1 MKNIFKK
8 FFDRKKI
15 VNQKYLEFEK
25 LKNQSEVKNV
35 FDAISNFSSDSEIR
49 YVGGCIR
56 KILNNEKVDDIDL
69 STNIRPEET
78 ILALKKN
85 QINFFETG
93 IKHGTI
99 TAVINQIKFEITSL
113 RKDINTDGRHAE
125 VEFSKNWKEDAI
137 RRDFTFNSIYADLD
151 GNLFDP
157 FNGID
162 DLKNGNVKFIGDA
175 NLRIKEDY
183 LRILRYIRFFLNYS
197 NNDHDQN
204 IKKIIKKNIVG
215 IKKLSNERL
224 LDELKKITLSNGFL
238 KISKDNFSLEILLL
252 VFPEL
257 INIKIFENLNNYAQN
272 NISRQ
277 DFIFLLS
284 LMIVDNTNNVDYF
297 LYKFNVSNEAKKR
310 INFIKNFISQ
320 NYNKKYFSENNLWK
334 IFYIHGKQ
342 HLLDIINFKLYT
354 SKNLD
359 KKLVKLKDL
368 FISKSK
374 PEFPIKA
381 QSLIEEFNL
390 KEGIE
395 LGRKLK
401 EIENLWIENN
411 FNISKK
417 QIEKIARN

>member
-8 FFDRKKI
+8 FFVKKKI
-15 VNQKYLEFEK
+15 TNQNNLEFEK
-25 LKNQSEVKNV
+25 LKNQPEVKKV

-99 TAVINQIKFEITSL
+99 TAIINQRKFEITSL

-125 VEFSKNWKEDAI
+125 VEFSKNWKEDAL

-157 FNGID
+157 FNGVD
-162 DLKNGNVKFIGDA
+162 DLKNGNIKFIGDA

-197 NNDHDQN
+197 NNDHEQN
-204 IKKIIKKNIVG
+204 IKKIIKQNIVG
-215 IKKLSNERL
+215 IKNLSNERL
-224 LDELKKITLSNGFL
+224 LDELKKIILSDGFL
-238 KISKDNFSLEILLL
+238 KLLKDDFSLEILLL
-252 VFPEL
+252 VFPQL
-257 INIKIFENLNNYAQN
+257 INIKIFKNLNKYAQN
-272 NISRQ
+272 NIFRQ

-284 LMIVDNTNNVDYF
+284 LMIVDNSNNVDYF
-297 LYKFNVSNEAKKR
+297 FYKFNVSNEAKKR

-320 NYNKKYFSENNLWK
+320 NNDKKYFSEKNLWK
-334 IFYIHGKQ
+334 IFYFHGKQ
-342 HLLDIINFKLYT
+342 HLLDVINFKLYT

-359 KKLVKLKDL
+359 KKLVKLIDM
-368 FISKSK
+368 FILKSK

-381 QSLIEEFNL
+381 QNLIDEFNL

-401 EIENLWIENN
+401 EIENIWIENN

>member
-1 MKNIFKK
+1 M
-8 FFDRKKI
+8 
-15 VNQKYLEFEK
+15 
-25 LKNQSEVKNV
+25 
-35 FDAISNFSSDSEIR
+35 
-49 YVGGCIR
+49 
-56 KILNNEKVDDIDL
+56 
-69 STNIRPEET
+69 
-78 ILALKKN
+78 KKN

-99 TAVINQIKFEITSL
+99 TAIINQRKFEITSL

-125 VEFSKNWKEDAI
+125 VEFSKNWKEDAL

-157 FNGID
+157 FNGVD
-162 DLKNGNVKFIGDA
+162 DLKNGNIKFIGDA

-197 NNDHDQN
+197 NNDHEQN
-204 IKKIIKKNIVG
+204 IKKIIKQNIVG
-215 IKKLSNERL
+215 IKNLSNERL
-224 LDELKKITLSNGFL
+224 LDELKKIILSEGFL
-238 KISKDNFSLEILLL
+238 KLSKDDFSLEILLL
-252 VFPEL
+252 VFPQL
-257 INIKIFENLNNYAQN
+257 INIKIFKNLNKYAQN
-272 NISRQ
+272 NIFRQ

-284 LMIVDNTNNVDYF
+284 LMIVDNSNNVDYF
-297 LYKFNVSNEAKKR
+297 FYKFNISNEAKKR
-310 INFIKNFISQ
+310 INFIKNFILQ
-320 NYNKKYFSENNLWK
+320 NNNKKYFSENNLWK
-334 IFYIHGKQ
+334 IFYFHGKQ
-342 HLLDIINFKLYT
+342 HLLDVINFKLYT

-359 KKLVKLKDL
+359 KKLVNLIDM

-381 QSLIEEFNL
+381 QNLIEEFNL

-401 EIENLWIENN
+401 EIENIWIENN

>member
-8 FFDRKKI
+8 FFEKKKI

-125 VEFSKNWKEDAI
+125 VEFSKNWKEDAV

-204 IKKIIKKNIVG
+204 IKKIIKQNIVG

-297 LYKFNVSNEAKKR
+297 FYKFNVSNEAKKR

-320 NYNKKYFSENNLWK
+320 NCNKKYFSENNLWK
-334 IFYIHGKQ
+334 IFYLHGKQ

>member
-204 IKKIIKKNIVG
+204 IKKIIKQNIVG

-297 LYKFNVSNEAKKR
+297 FYKFNVSNEAKKR

-320 NYNKKYFSENNLWK
+320 NYDKKYFSENNLWK
-334 IFYIHGKQ
+334 IFYLHGKQ

>member
-8 FFDRKKI
+8 FFEKKKI

-238 KISKDNFSLEILLL
+238 KLSKDNFSLEILLL

-297 LYKFNVSNEAKKR
+297 FYKFNVSNEAKKR

-320 NYNKKYFSENNLWK
+320 NYDKKYFSENNLWK

>member
-25 LKNQSEVKNV
+25 LKNQPEVKNV

-204 IKKIIKKNIVG
+204 IKKIIKQNIVG

-238 KISKDNFSLEILLL
+238 KLSKDNFSLEILLL

-297 LYKFNVSNEAKKR
+297 FYKFNVSNEAKKR

-320 NYNKKYFSENNLWK
+320 NYDKKYFSENNLWK

>member
-8 FFDRKKI
+8 FFEKKKI

-151 GNLFDP
+151 GNIFDP

-204 IKKIIKKNIVG
+204 IKKIIKQNIVG

-238 KISKDNFSLEILLL
+238 KLSKDNFSLEILLL

-320 NYNKKYFSENNLWK
+320 NYDKKYFSENNLWK

>member
-8 FFDRKKI
+8 FFEKKKI

-204 IKKIIKKNIVG
+204 IKKIIKQNIVG

-334 IFYIHGKQ
+334 IFYLHGKQ

>member
-8 FFDRKKI
+8 FFEKKKI

-204 IKKIIKKNIVG
+204 IKKIIKQNIVG

-238 KISKDNFSLEILLL
+238 KLSKDNFSLEILLL

-320 NYNKKYFSENNLWK
+320 NYDKKYFSENNLWK

>member
-8 FFDRKKI
+8 FFEKKKI

-204 IKKIIKKNIVG
+204 IKKIIKQNIVG

-320 NYNKKYFSENNLWK
+320 NCNKKYFSENNLWK
-334 IFYIHGKQ
+334 IFYLHGKQ

>member
-8 FFDRKKI
+8 FFEKKKI

-56 KILNNEKVDDIDL
+56 KILNNEKIDDIDL

-204 IKKIIKKNIVG
+204 IKKIIKQNIVG

-257 INIKIFENLNNYAQN
+257 INIKIFENLNNYSQN

-297 LYKFNVSNEAKKR
+297 FYKFNVSNEAKKR

-320 NYNKKYFSENNLWK
+320 NCNKKYFSENNLWK
-334 IFYIHGKQ
+334 IFYLHGKQ

>member
-204 IKKIIKKNIVG
+204 IKKIIKQNIVG

-334 IFYIHGKQ
+334 IFYLHGKQ

>member
-8 FFDRKKI
+8 FFEKKKI

-204 IKKIIKKNIVG
+204 IKKIIKQNIVG

-238 KISKDNFSLEILLL
+238 KLSKDNFSLEILLL

-320 NYNKKYFSENNLWK
+320 NHDKKYFTENNLWK
-334 IFYIHGKQ
+334 IFYLHGKQ

>member
-8 FFDRKKI
+8 FFEKKKI

-125 VEFSKNWKEDAI
+125 VEFSKNWKEDAV

-204 IKKIIKKNIVG
+204 IKKIIKQNIVG

-238 KISKDNFSLEILLL
+238 KLSKDNFSLEILLL

-297 LYKFNVSNEAKKR
+297 FYKFNVSNEAKKR

-320 NYNKKYFSENNLWK
+320 NYDKKYFSENNLWK
-334 IFYIHGKQ
+334 IFYLHGKQ

>member
-125 VEFSKNWKEDAI
+125 VEFSKNWKEDAV

-204 IKKIIKKNIVG
+204 IKKIIKQNIVG

-297 LYKFNVSNEAKKR
+297 FYKFNVSNEAKKR

-334 IFYIHGKQ
+334 IFYLHGKQ

>member
-8 FFDRKKI
+8 FFEKKKI

-151 GNLFDP
+151 GNIFDP

-204 IKKIIKKNIVG
+204 IKKIIKQNIVG

-238 KISKDNFSLEILLL
+238 KLSKDNFSLEILLL

-297 LYKFNVSNEAKKR
+297 FYKFNVSNEAKKR

-320 NYNKKYFSENNLWK
+320 NYDKKYFSENNLWK
-334 IFYIHGKQ
+334 IFYLHGKQ

>member
-204 IKKIIKKNIVG
+204 IKKIIKQNIVG

-238 KISKDNFSLEILLL
+238 KLSKDNFSLEILLL

-334 IFYIHGKQ
+334 IFYLHGKQ

>member
-8 FFDRKKI
+8 FFEKKKI

-238 KISKDNFSLEILLL
+238 KLSKDNFSLEILLL

-320 NYNKKYFSENNLWK
+320 NYDKKYFSENNLWK

>member
-8 FFDRKKI
+8 FFEKKKI

-204 IKKIIKKNIVG
+204 IKKIIKQNIVG

-238 KISKDNFSLEILLL
+238 KLSKDNFSLEILLL

-257 INIKIFENLNNYAQN
+257 INIKIFENLNNYSQN

-334 IFYIHGKQ
+334 IFYLHGKQ

>member
-8 FFDRKKI
+8 FFEKKKI

-125 VEFSKNWKEDAI
+125 VEFSKNWKEDAF

-151 GNLFDP
+151 GNIFDP

-238 KISKDNFSLEILLL
+238 KLSKDNFSLEILLL

-320 NYNKKYFSENNLWK
+320 NYDKKYFSENNLWK

>member
-8 FFDRKKI
+8 FFEKKKI

-204 IKKIIKKNIVG
+204 IKKIIKQNIVG

-297 LYKFNVSNEAKKR
+297 FYKFNVSNEAKKR

-320 NYNKKYFSENNLWK
+320 NYDKKYFSENNLWK

>member
-8 FFDRKKI
+8 FFEKKKI

-125 VEFSKNWKEDAI
+125 VEFSKNWKEDAV

-297 LYKFNVSNEAKKR
+297 FYKFNVSNEAKKR

-334 IFYIHGKQ
+334 IFYLHGKQ

>member
-8 FFDRKKI
+8 FFEKKKI

-125 VEFSKNWKEDAI
+125 VEFSKNWKEDAV

-204 IKKIIKKNIVG
+204 IKKIIKQNIVG

-334 IFYIHGKQ
+334 IFYLHGKQ

>member
-297 LYKFNVSNEAKKR
+297 FYKFNVSNEAKKR

-320 NYNKKYFSENNLWK
+320 NYDKKYFSENNLWK

>member
-125 VEFSKNWKEDAI
+125 VEFSKNWKEDAV

-204 IKKIIKKNIVG
+204 IKKIIKQNIVG

-334 IFYIHGKQ
+334 IFYLHGKQ

>member
-8 FFDRKKI
+8 FFEKKKI

-204 IKKIIKKNIVG
+204 IKKIIKQNIVG

-238 KISKDNFSLEILLL
+238 KLSKDNFSLEILLL

-297 LYKFNVSNEAKKR
+297 FYKFNVSNEAKKR

-320 NYNKKYFSENNLWK
+320 NYDKKYFSENNLWK

>member
-125 VEFSKNWKEDAI
+125 VEFSKNWKEDAV

-204 IKKIIKKNIVG
+204 IKKIIKQNIVG

-238 KISKDNFSLEILLL
+238 KLSKDNFSLEILLL

-297 LYKFNVSNEAKKR
+297 FYKFNVSNEAKKR

-320 NYNKKYFSENNLWK
+320 NYDKKYFSENNLWK

>member
-8 FFDRKKI
+8 FFEKKKI

-204 IKKIIKKNIVG
+204 IKKIIKQNIVG

-238 KISKDNFSLEILLL
+238 KLSKDNFSLEILLL

-320 NYNKKYFSENNLWK
+320 NYDKKYFSENNLWK

-390 KEGIE
+390 EEGIE

-401 EIENLWIENN
+401 EIENLWIQNN

>member
-25 LKNQSEVKNV
+25 LKNQPEVKNV

-125 VEFSKNWKEDAI
+125 VEFSKNWKEDAV

-204 IKKIIKKNIVG
+204 IKKIIKQNIVG

-297 LYKFNVSNEAKKR
+297 FYKFNVSNEAKKR

-334 IFYIHGKQ
+334 IFYLHGKQ

>member
-238 KISKDNFSLEILLL
+238 KLSKDNFSLEILLL

-334 IFYIHGKQ
+334 IFYLHGKQ

>member
-8 FFDRKKI
+8 FFEKKKI

-320 NYNKKYFSENNLWK
+320 NYDKKYFSENNLWK

>member
-8 FFDRKKI
+8 FFEKKKI

-125 VEFSKNWKEDAI
+125 VEFSKNWKEDAV

-204 IKKIIKKNIVG
+204 IKKIIKQNIVG

-238 KISKDNFSLEILLL
+238 KLSKDNFSLEILLL

-297 LYKFNVSNEAKKR
+297 FYKFNVSNEAKKR

-334 IFYIHGKQ
+334 IFYLHGKQ